1 LHHLSPLQSVCLQR
15 STAPRSKR
23 KKHIRKKKNNKKHHQ
38 LEEQLTM
45 SASRNLE
52 KFSTP
57 ENWRVFVGRVRKQT
71 GANAGNEPL
80 LVENV
85 NPNSSNKRK
94 ALVDIHPDTPL
105 FSHCRA
111 FSATLEQS
119 NEDVCSFAR

>member
-23 KKHIRKKKNNKKHHQ
+23 KKKKEKKTYEKTNNNKHHQ

-57 ENWRVFVGRVRKQT
+57 ENWRVFVARVRKQT
-71 GANAGNEPL
+71 GANAGNGPL
-80 LVENV
+80 LLGNV
-85 NPNSSNKRK
+85 T
-94 ALVDIHPDTPL
+94 LIHPIKGRRL
-105 FSHCRA
+105 SIFIQRRHFSVTVEP
-111 FSATLEQS
+111 SP
-119 NEDVCSFAR
+119 